1 MKIYIIIIHISMLFI
16 AINSGIASDLTGRDI
31 MLKMDNVDNS
41 QDRIVHATMT
51 IERGS
56 EKLTRRIESLTKK
69 YGDTFKDDRTLIRFI
84 DPADVRGTLYLTW
97 SWDDINREDDMW
109 IYIPAESLV
118 RRISG
123 SGRKGSFMRSD
134 LANEDLQIRSVDED
148 IHTLIKNTDINGIDC
163 WVIESIPKKGSEN
176 DTHYSKRITYVRKD
190 IFLPTK
196 VDYYDKG
203 GHLLKTA
210 THGGFRQIDSI
221 WTATKSLYETPG
233 RGTRTMIDRT
243 EVQYNKGLDDG
254 LFLQSNLKR

>member
-1 MKIYIIIIHISMLFI
+1 MVRM
-16 AINSGIASDLTGRDI
+16 DDI
-31 MLKMDNVDNS
+31 DNS
-41 QDRIVHATMT
+41 RDRTVHATMT
-51 IERGS
+51 IERGK
-56 EKLTRRIESLTKK
+56 EKLIRRIESLTKK
-69 YGDTFKDDRTLIRFI
+69 YGDTLKDDRTLIRFI

-97 SWDDINREDDMW
+97 SWNDANREDDMW

-134 LANEDLQIRSVDED
+134 LANEDLQVRSVDED
-148 IHTLIKNTDINGIDC
+148 IHTLVNNMEINGIDC
-163 WVIESIPKKGSEN
+163 WVVESVPKTELAN
-176 DTHYSKRITYVRKD
+176 DTQYSKRMTYVRKD
-190 IFLPTK
+190 IFLPAK

-210 THGGFRQIDSI
+210 THGGFRQIDTI

-243 EVQYNKGLDDG
+243 EIQYNKGLDDG